1 MSSERKYEKLL
12 LLRSAKRFVLALYEG
27 TGRRGTHITPLGH
40 RHYSPRTNVHTA
52 RGCGTRLFTIARN
65 FLPAF
70 SSVSCLIAN
79 DG

>member
-1 MSSERKYEKLL
+1 MSSEREYEKLL
-12 LLRSAKRFVLALYEG
+12 PLAERQEIRIALYEG

-40 RHYSPRTNVHTA
+40 RHYGPRTNVHTA
-52 RGCGTRLFTIARN
+52 RGWGTRLFTIARN